1 MNDIL
6 TMGFAYLLGSFPTAY
21 LLGRLFKKID
31 IRESGSG
38 NVGGMN
44 ILRTAGFLPGLLTII
59 IDIAKGAL
67 AIILALNWSS
77 EPLVVFMAGL
87 LVVLGHN
94 YSVFLRYRGGKGLAT
109 GMGVFIALS
118 PHTIPFV
125 FLAAVCLTI
134 ALKDINTAC
143 GAAALSIPVILFFQY
158 QEFVWVLFGLV
169 LAVIILAKH
178 GPDFMAYREGRR
190 NLT

>member
-6 TMGFAYLLGSFPTAY
+6 TMGIAYLLGSFPTAY
-21 LLGRLFKKID
+21 LIGRLFKKID

-44 ILRTAGFLPGLLTII
+44 ILRTAGLLPGLLTIL

-67 AIILALNWSS
+67 AIVLALNWSS

-109 GMGVFIALS
+109 GMGVFIVLS

-125 FLAAVCLTI
+125 LLAAVCLTI

-143 GAAALSIPVILFFQY
+143 GAAALSIPIVLFFQY

-178 GPDFMAYREGRR
+178 GPDFTAYREGRR
-190 NLT
+190 NLN

>member
-1 MNDIL
+1 MNDIFS
-6 TMGFAYLLGSFPTAY
+6 MGIAYLLGSFPTAY

-44 ILRTAGFLPGLLTII
+44 ILRSAGLIPGLLTILL
-59 IDIAKGAL
+59 DIAKGAL
-67 AIILALNWSS
+67 AIVLAMNWSS

-87 LVVLGHN
+87 LVLLGHN

-109 GMGVFIALS
+109 GTGVFIAFS
-118 PHTIPFV
+118 PQTIPFV
-125 FLAAVCLTI
+125 LLAAVCLTI
-134 ALKDINTAC
+134 ALKDTNTAC
-143 GAAALSIPVILFFQY
+143 GLAALSIPVILFFQY

-169 LAVIILAKH
+169 FAVIILAKH

-190 NLT
+190 KIT